1 MNGLAW
7 AQGRFVIVT
16 SLGCVRIS
24 RATSD
29 WADRLDA
36 WEELTEATEAIA
48 RLAFMAGQELVE
60 V

>member
-7 AQGRFVIVT
+7 AQGRFGIVT
-16 SLGCVRIS
+16 SFGFVRVS

-29 WADRLDA
+29 WADRLEA
-36 WEELTEATEAIA
+36 WEEVEAATEAIA

-60 V
+60 I